1 MGVTCQR
8 YWFMISQEN
17 MISTTF
23 DTRLVEESLI
33 EIFNKLPTE
42 FQNRKFIINVFHANA
57 RKLSTELEIYKASE
71 GLLRV
76 KDYSQRIQV
85 LRAQLIEEKQVLKE
99 LLQQSRLA
107 EEEMNVIR
115 FMIRIDRRYIN
126 NLGSR

>member
-1 MGVTCQR
+1 
-8 YWFMISQEN
+8 